1 MVGTGKGR
9 ASLLSNHSDLIF
21 PGVHA
26 WCHKG
31 YKLVGIKVL
40 VPSKQLAGA
49 HYEEHA
55 QRPFFPKLVNFL
67 SSGAVVAMVRSGH
80 AGSEEL
86 LCNALLKLMFRSG
99 ISPRRCGRARASSS
113 SAGE

>member
-1 MVGTGKGR
+1 MHDHFIGCMP
-9 ASLLSNHSDLIF
+9 ALF
-21 PGVHA
+21 Q
-26 WCHKG
+26 G

-67 SSGAVVAMVRSGH
+67 SSGAVVAMVHSGGGG
-80 AGSEEL
+80 AGGGH
-86 LCNALLKLMFRSG
+86 FY
-99 ISPRRCGRARASSS
+99 
-113 SAGE
+113 

>member
-9 ASLLSNHSDLIF
+9 ASLLSNNSDLIF

-86 LCNALLKLMFRSG
+86 LCNAL
-99 ISPRRCGRARASSS
+99 A
-113 SAGE
+113 

>member
-1 MVGTGKGR
+1 M
-9 ASLLSNHSDLIF
+9 F
-21 PGVHA
+21 Q
-26 WCHKG
+26 G

-40 VPSKQLAGA
+40 VASKQLAGA

-67 SSGAVVAMVRSGH
+67 SSGAVVAMVHSGGGGGTLLLMVVVVGGRAH
-80 AGSEEL
+80 YEEHVQVLITTL
-86 LCNALLKLMFRSG
+86 LITTFLIELMFRSD
-99 ISPRRCGRARASSS
+99 ISRRYGRARASSS